1 MSENKPNNNS
11 STWGQLLGFA
21 GIVTILHV
29 LHGAK
34 EIGSK
39 NNNAK
44 NSKS

>member
-11 STWGQLLGFA
+11 TTWPQLLGFV
-21 GIVTILHV
+21 GVVTALHV

-39 NNNAK
+39 SK
-44 NSKS
+44 NPKN